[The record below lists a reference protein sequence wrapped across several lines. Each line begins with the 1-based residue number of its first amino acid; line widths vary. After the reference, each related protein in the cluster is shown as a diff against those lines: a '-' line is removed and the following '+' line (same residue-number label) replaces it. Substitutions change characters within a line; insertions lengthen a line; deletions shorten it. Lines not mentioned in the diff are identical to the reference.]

1 MKDDAVYLQHI
12 LDAIEKINSYAAV
25 GKETFMTTT
34 HWQDAIIRN
43 LEIIGEATK
52 RLSDALK
59 QNNPEIRWRNVAGLR
74 DVLIHDYMG
83 VDLEVIWNVI
93 ERDLPELKKSILEY
107 HLPKSSQS
115 L

>member
-1 MKDDAVYLQHI
+1 MPKFEPDAVIGQKGALCKG
-12 LDAIEKINSYAAV
+12 LD
-25 GKETFMTTT
+25 T
-34 HWQDAIIRN
+34 IIRN

-59 QNNPEIRWRNVAGLR
+59 QSNPEIRWRNIAGLR

-93 ERDLPELKKSILEY
+93 VRDLPELKKSILEY

>member
-1 MKDDAVYLQHI
+1 MKEDAVYLRHI
-12 LDAIEKINSYAAV
+12 LDAIDKIDSYAVV

-59 QNNPEIRWRNVAGLR
+59 QSNAEIRWRNV
-74 DVLIHDYMG
+74 VL
-83 VDLEVIWNVI
+83 
-93 ERDLPELKKSILEY
+93 SA
-107 HLPKSSQS
+107 SQNHPYFLFS
-115 L
+115 DTTTTLLIPTKR

>member
-1 MKDDAVYLQHI
+1 MKEDAVYLRHI
-12 LDAIEKINSYAAV
+12 LDAIDKIDSYAVV

-59 QNNPEIRWRNVAGLR
+59 QSNAEIRWRNVAGLR

-93 ERDLPELKKSILEY
+93 ARDLPELKKSILKC
-107 HLPKSSQS
+107 LPKSSQP